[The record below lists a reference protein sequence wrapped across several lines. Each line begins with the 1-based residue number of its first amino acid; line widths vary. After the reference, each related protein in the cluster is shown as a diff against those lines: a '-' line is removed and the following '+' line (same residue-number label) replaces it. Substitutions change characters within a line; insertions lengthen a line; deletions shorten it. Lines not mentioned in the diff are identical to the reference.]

1 MEIISQPTT
10 KPVVRK
16 PRLEWLDALRGF
28 TMIMVVAY
36 HVCQQG
42 FLLEP
47 KVSSSMPFLV
57 LFRMPLFLSVL
68 DEDLKKYDDTVW
80 EEEAS
85 VRETAFQVMPVT
97 LLQFSVPQEETD
109 SVIAQCVD
117 GFLNK

>member
-1 MEIISQPTT
+1 MSVKGRKQFLEAVAENQA
-10 KPVVRK
+10 VVRYVK
-16 PRLEWLDALRGF
+16 
-28 TMIMVVAY
+28 
-36 HVCQQG
+36 
-42 FLLEP
+42 
-47 KVSSSMPFLV
+47 

-68 DEDLKKYDDTVW
+68 DEDLKKYDDSVW